1 MCGLLHALL
10 LWSLLQRYRTLC
22 LARNMTISG
31 WSLFGFVGYLKTYVL
46 HIVFCFT
53 HTTNIEEKYVY
64 LCTLLRFVFETIM
77 PSLFRILLWIKFTC
91 APMNILYP
99 YYLNVRIIRE
109 TYKTISK
116 NIFTFSLTGT
126 FPRLIYFCLV
136 FKL

>member
-10 LWSLLQRYRTLC
+10 LCSLLQRYRTHC

-31 WSLFGFVGYLKTYVL
+31 CSLFGFVGYLKTYVL

-77 PSLFRILLWIKFTC
+77 PFLLAFAYCCELSLH
-91 APMNILYP
+91 AHQ
-99 YYLNVRIIRE
+99 
-109 TYKTISK
+109 
-116 NIFTFSLTGT
+116 
-126 FPRLIYFCLV
+126 
-136 FKL
+136 